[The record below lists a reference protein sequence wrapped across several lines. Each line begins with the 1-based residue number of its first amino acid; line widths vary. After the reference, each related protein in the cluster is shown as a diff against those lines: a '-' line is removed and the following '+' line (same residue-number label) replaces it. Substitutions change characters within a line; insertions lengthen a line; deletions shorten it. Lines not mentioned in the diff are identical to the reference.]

1 MKTQNYNENVKRD
14 NVVININ
21 YYDGQGEIFVT
32 ANHSLAERTTTVN
45 LSYDSKTGERNTEVS
60 NFTPPFDSQFY
71 EDVDAK
77 VKKVVNAISMEE

>member
-1 MKTQNYNENVKRD
+1 MKTENYNESINRD
-14 NVVININ
+14 NVGININ
-21 YYDGQGEIFVT
+21 YYDGQGKIFVT

-45 LSYDSKTGERNTEVS
+45 LYYDSKTGERKTEVS

-77 VKKVVNAISMEE
+77 VKKVVNAISREE